1 MILKKVKLLLVRSFF
16 FVSLLILT
24 LSLTMNKP
32 KRVIFFGDSITELG
46 VADGGYI
53 KQLSELLEKKGL
65 SGQFELIGAGVSGNQ
80 INDLYRRLQKDVIS
94 REPDLV
100 IIYIGINDVWQKE
113 VGTGTDEGEF
123 KTLYESLITKIQA
136 SGAEVVLCTPTVI
149 GERKGGINQ
158 LDGELDHYADIIRQ
172 LAKDHKTR
180 LVDLR
185 SIFVQ
190 YNHEHNPGNKEM
202 GILTNDRVHL
212 NKKGNQLVSNAMF
225 DLLLSDVQPSSTGR
239 SEIGKPK

>member
-1 MILKKVKLLLVRSFF
+1 MKKVNVLLTRSFLF
-16 FVSLLILT
+16 ASLLTLT

-46 VADGGYI
+46 AAEGGYI
-53 KQLSELLEKKGL
+53 KQLSALLEKKGL

-80 INDLYRRLQKDVIS
+80 IKDLYHRLQKDVIS
-94 REPDLV
+94 RKPDLV

-113 VGTGTDEGEF
+113 VGTGTDEREF
-123 KTLYESLITKIQA
+123 KTFYESMITKIQT
-136 SGAEVVLCTPTVI
+136 SGAEVILCTPTVI
-149 GERKGGINQ
+149 GERKGGKNQ

-172 LAKDHKTR
+172 LSRDHNAK

-190 YNHEHNPGNKEM
+190 YNQEHNPGNKEM

-212 NKKGNQLVSNAMF
+212 NNSGNQLVAHAMF
-225 DLLLSDVQPSSTGR
+225 NLLLSDVQPSSTGK
-239 SEIGKPK
+239 SETGNPK